1 MTSHDRQPDP
11 PNMSTARGVARRG
24 RGATGAVGAQLAQ
37 ALASLV
43 LSIAAAR
50 SLGADGLGI
59 YGLISGGLVL
69 ATAIATGLV
78 GDSLTVL
85 DRRTHHLRAGLQI
98 VGCSCALLAGIVG
111 ATVCWAAGLL
121 SWQASVMFGVG
132 STAFILEEYLRRLLM
147 ASLKFWS
154 VMVVDLACLGATICW
169 LGFAA
174 AFGALDMF
182 QILLALLVSQ
192 IIAMIVAVRL
202 LPHSE
207 LELAPWR
214 LGDVTSVLQ
223 FGGWRAAQQAVRPAM
238 LTAMRI
244 LVVIATG
251 TVVFGELEAA
261 RVYAAPTLLI
271 VNGIGGYL
279 FATYA
284 AKKREPAAALVR
296 HADIGALTLFVSV
309 LLVGAIAA
317 TLLPWAGGIVT
328 GAKFSIDGLAVF
340 GWVLY
345 AAAAGVL
352 MPYGTLA
359 AVTGMHVR
367 VFVLRVFETA
377 VSLTAVAVVVFP
389 LHASPSWV
397 PATMALGTVALG
409 VVIRQRVLLPQART
423 APQSYE
429 DVPTSAGV
437 FTR

>member
-1 MTSHDRQPDP
+1 MHPS
-11 PNMSTARGVARRG
+11 GIVRRG
-24 RGATGAVGAQLAQ
+24 RGATGAVGAQMAQ

-59 YGLISGGLVL
+59 FGLISGGLVL

-85 DRRTHHLRAGLQI
+85 DRSMLRLRAGLQI
-98 VGCSCALLAGIVG
+98 VGFSCALVAGIGGG
-111 ATVCWAAGLL
+111 ALCWATGLL
-121 SWQASVMFGVG
+121 GWQASVMFGLG
-132 STAFILEEYLRRLLM
+132 STAFILEEFLRRLLM
-147 ASLKFWS
+147 ASLRFWS
-154 VMVVDLACLGATICW
+154 VMVVDLTCLAATVCW
-169 LGFAA
+169 LSFAA
-174 AFGALDMF
+174 VFGALDMF

-192 IIAMIVAVRL
+192 IVATLVAVRL

-207 LELAPWR
+207 LELTPWR
-214 LGDVTSVLQ
+214 SGDVTAVLQ

-244 LVVIATG
+244 LVVIAAG
-251 TVVFGELEAA
+251 TVAFGELEAA

-284 AKKREPAAALVR
+284 SKKKESLAALVH
-296 HADIGALTLFVSV
+296 HADMGALMLFLSV
-309 LLVGAIAA
+309 LLAGITAA
-317 TLLPWAGGIVT
+317 ALLPWAGGIVT
-328 GAKFSIDGLAVF
+328 GAKFSIDAVAVL

-345 AAAAGVL
+345 AAAAGLL

-359 AVTGMHVR
+359 AVTGLHVT
-367 VFVLRVFETA
+367 VFALRVVETA
-377 VSLTAVAVVVFP
+377 VSLTAVAFVVFA
-389 LHASPSWV
+389 LRASASWV
-397 PATMALGTVALG
+397 PLAMAVGAVALS
-409 VVIRQRVLLPQART
+409 VVIRQSVLIPQART
-423 APQSYE
+423 APESYE
-429 DVPTSAGV
+429 DVPTSAGA

>member
-1 MTSHDRQPDP
+1 MVNALGLPR
-11 PNMSTARGVARRG
+11 RRG
-24 RGATGAVGAQLAQ
+24 GGATGAVGAQLAQ

-85 DRRTHHLRAGLQI
+85 DRHVLRHRAGLQI

-111 ATVCWAAGLL
+111 AAVCSAAGLL
-121 SWQASVMFGVG
+121 TWQESLLFGVG
-132 STAFILEEYLRRLLM
+132 SAAFILEEFLRRLLM
-147 ASLKFWS
+147 ASLRFWS
-154 VMVVDLACLGATICW
+154 VMVVDLTCLGATICW

-192 IIAMIVAVRL
+192 IVAMVVAVHL

-214 LGDVTSVLQ
+214 RGDVTSVFQ

-244 LVVIATG
+244 LVVVATG
-251 TVVFGELEAA
+251 TVVFGKLEAA
-261 RVYAAPTLLI
+261 RVYTAPTLLI

-296 HADIGALTLFVSV
+296 HADLGALALFVSV
-309 LLVGAIAA
+309 LVAGGIAA
-317 TLLPWAGGIVT
+317 MLLPWGGSIVT
-328 GAKFSIDGLAVF
+328 GAKFSIDGIAVF

-345 AAAAGVL
+345 AAAAGLL

-367 VFVLRVFETA
+367 VFALRVIET
-377 VSLTAVAVVVFP
+377 VISLTAVAVVVFP

-397 PATMALGTVALG
+397 PATMAIGTVALG
-409 VVIRQRVLLPQART
+409 VVIRQRVLIPHAR
-423 APQSYE
+423 AALQSYE
-429 DVPTSAGV
+429 DVPTSAGA